1 MRHHATVRM
10 RAEIESESHAP
21 TRLDLNIEY
30 IDPISPNNNTSTE
43 MYEYV
48 IARDID
54 FKIVEFKMALY
65 INRGT

>member
-10 RAEIESESHAP
+10 RAVIEIESHAA

-30 IDPISPNNNTSTE
+30 IDPISSNNNTSTE
-43 MYEYV
+43 MYQYV

-54 FKIVEFKMALY
+54 FKIVEFKMVFY
-65 INRGT
+65 INRVT